1 MKKIKYILPILV
13 FSFCLFAKES
23 NNRIAPQ
30 IQSTSNVVVDPADVE
45 HSNTQTTQTRE
56 EIDLWTDDFEG
67 DLQWTSPGGWNLID
81 TDSNSPTHCINS
93 PNDETTTN
101 GSWAL

>member
-1 MKKIKYILPILV
+1 MKITKYILPILV

-30 IQSTSNVVVDPADVE
+30 IESTSNVIVDPVDVE

-56 EIDLWTDDFEG
+56 EIDLWVDDFEG
-67 DLQWTSPGGWNLID
+67 DLGAIKS
-81 TDSNSPTHCINS
+81 
-93 PNDETTTN
+93 
-101 GSWAL
+101 ALVPAMDLVTRSIAA